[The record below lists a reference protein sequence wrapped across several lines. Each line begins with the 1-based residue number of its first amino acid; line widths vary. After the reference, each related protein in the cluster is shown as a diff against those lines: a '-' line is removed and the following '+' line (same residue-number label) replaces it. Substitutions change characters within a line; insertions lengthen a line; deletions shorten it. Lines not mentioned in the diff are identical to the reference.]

1 MVEGQRG
8 GQWGL
13 GSGWSVSRG
22 LGRGVEEEVKGGV
35 EEGGGQGT
43 ESLQDQQR
51 DLGFCSE

>member
-1 MVEGQRG
+1 MCSR
-8 GQWGL
+8 
-13 GSGWSVSRG
+13 GSGEASGVWGQGGVSRG

-51 DLGFCSE
+51 DWGFRSE